1 MIDILIAYNN
11 DFQIIRH
18 IFFATWPEVYG
29 VILSVEQLDYMLEK
43 FYSVDALIDN
53 SNNNQIFFIVKE
65 QQTTAVR
72 FFAIEHDFKLE
83 NTTRLHKLYVL
94 PTFQGQNVGRIIF
107 DFIESK

>member
-1 MIDILIAYNN
+1 M
-11 DFQIIRH
+11 
-18 IFFATWPEVYG
+18 
-29 VILSVEQLDYMLEK
+29 EQLDYMLEK

-94 PTFQGQNVGRIIF
+94 PTFQGQNMGRIIF
-107 DFIESK
+107 DFIESEE